1 MHQAFDT
8 FFYERQLTSQGYRLV
23 AGVDEAGRGPLAG
36 PVVAAC
42 VILPADCDHQRFKDS
57 KTLTAIARLRLYREL
72 LAMGAAIGI
81 GSVSERGIDRHN
93 ILRASLLA
101 MRQAVDMLPAPPHY
115 LLVDGKFEI
124 PSPIPQRALVRGE
137 SKSASIAAA
146 SIVAKVVR
154 DNMMDYCAVC
164 FPQYEFDR
172 HKGYPTAR
180 HRDLVEMYGPCVLHR
195 RCFKGVAEH
204 IHGRGVPQ
212 TKR

>member
-1 MHQAFDT
+1 MHQALDT
-8 FFYERQLTSQGYRLV
+8 FLYERQLTSQGYRWV

-42 VILPADCDHQRFKDS
+42 VVLPVACGHQRFKDS
-57 KTLTAIARLRLYREL
+57 KTLTARARLRLCREL

-101 MRQAVDMLPAPPHY
+101 MRQAVGMLPRPPHY

-124 PSPIPQRALVRGE
+124 PSPIPKRALVRGE

-154 DNMMDYCAVC
+154 DSMMEYDDAC
-164 FPQYEFDR
+164 FPQYEFAR

-180 HRDLVEMYGPCVLHR
+180 HRKLISVYGPCALHR
-195 RCFKGVAEH
+195 RSFKGVREYLDSVDPAA
-204 IHGRGVPQ
+204 R
-212 TKR
+212 